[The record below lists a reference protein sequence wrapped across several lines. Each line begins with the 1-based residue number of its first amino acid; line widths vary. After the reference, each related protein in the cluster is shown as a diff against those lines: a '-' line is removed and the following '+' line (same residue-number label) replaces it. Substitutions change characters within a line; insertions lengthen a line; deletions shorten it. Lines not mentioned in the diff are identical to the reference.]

1 MHPSFFTLFKGRVKS
16 TVYSNLGEN
25 TRSELLLTVNIYKF
39 NSKKKAKRFRKK
51 MIYIKSWL
59 FCAYM

>member
-51 MIYIKSWL
+51 NDLY
-59 FCAYM
+59 

>member
-16 TVYSNLGEN
+16 KVYSNLDEN

-51 MIYIKSWL
+51 NDLY
-59 FCAYM
+59 